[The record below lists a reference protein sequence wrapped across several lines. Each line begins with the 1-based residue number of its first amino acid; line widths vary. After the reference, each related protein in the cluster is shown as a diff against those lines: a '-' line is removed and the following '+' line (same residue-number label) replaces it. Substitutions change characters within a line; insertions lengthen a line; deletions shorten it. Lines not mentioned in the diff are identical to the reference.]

1 MDVNSLEKLNKFK
14 RTLTKS
20 EIFISDAI
28 EEAFNNLDDPILLT
42 MALKDRE
49 SFLDTKITT
58 VSKVT
63 KFLEKTGFL

>member
-1 MDVNSLEKLNKFK
+1 MHVNSLEKLKKFK
-14 RTLTKS
+14 RTLSKS

-28 EEAFNNLDDPILLT
+28 EEAFNYLEDPIFLT

-58 VSKVT
+58 VSNLT